1 MNANVGKLYEV
12 VEEIK
17 QNITDCQY
25 KTIMDNLMVLNK
37 KEEQGEEQDVIDSI
51 LDQIEFF
58 NQYIPSIIDA
68 NTKTLFL
75 RRLDLL
81 KRTVFNLTK
90 IELFLRELARN

>member
-1 MNANVGKLYEV
+1 MNANVGKIYEV

-37 KEEQGEEQDVIDSI
+37 KEEQGREDDVIDSI

-58 NQYIPSIIDA
+58 NQYIPSISDA
-68 NTKTLFL
+68 NTKSQFL
-75 RRLDLL
+75 LRLDLL

-90 IELFLRELARN
+90 V

>member
-1 MNANVGKLYEV
+1 MNANVGNIYEV

-58 NQYIPSIIDA
+58 NQYIPSISDA
-68 NTKTLFL
+68 NTKSQFL
-75 RRLDLL
+75 CRLDLL
-81 KRTVFNLTK
+81 KRTVFNLTQV
-90 IELFLRELARN
+90 

>member
-1 MNANVGKLYEV
+1 MNTNVENIYEV

-37 KEEQGEEQDVIDSI
+37 KEEQGQEEDVIDSI

-58 NQYIPSIIDA
+58 NQYIPSISDE
-68 NTKTLFL
+68 NTQSQFL

-81 KRTVFNLTK
+81 KRTVFDLT
-90 IELFLRELARN
+90 RC

>member
-1 MNANVGKLYEV
+1 MNANVGNIYEV

-17 QNITDCQY
+17 QNITDSQY

-37 KEEQGEEQDVIDSI
+37 KEQEPEDDVIDSI

-58 NQYIPSIIDA
+58 NQYIPSISDV
-68 NTKTLFL
+68 NTKNQFL

-81 KRTVFNLTK
+81 KRTIFNLTQV
-90 IELFLRELARN
+90 

>member
-1 MNANVGKLYEV
+1 MNANVGNIYEV

-37 KEEQGEEQDVIDSI
+37 KEEQGQEQDVIDSI

-58 NQYIPSIIDA
+58 NQYIPSITDE
-68 NTKTLFL
+68 NTKKQFL

-81 KRTVFNLTK
+81 KRTVFNLTE
-90 IELFLRELARN
+90 I

>member
-1 MNANVGKLYEV
+1 MNANVGNIYEV

-17 QNITDCQY
+17 QNTTDSQY

-37 KEEQGEEQDVIDSI
+37 KEEQGQEQDVIDSI

-58 NQYIPSIIDA
+58 NQYTPSITDA
-68 NTKTLFL
+68 NTKNLFL

-81 KRTVFNLTK
+81 KRTVFNLT
-90 IELFLRELARN
+90 RS

>member
-1 MNANVGKLYEV
+1 MNTNVGNIYEV

-17 QNITDCQY
+17 QNITDSQY

-37 KEEQGEEQDVIDSI
+37 KEQEPEDDVIDSI

-58 NQYIPSIIDA
+58 NQYIPSISDA
-68 NTKTLFL
+68 NTKSQFL

-90 IELFLRELARN
+90 V

>member
-1 MNANVGKLYEV
+1 MNTNVGNIYEV

-17 QNITDCQY
+17 QNITDSQY

-37 KEEQGEEQDVIDSI
+37 KEQEPDDDVIDGL

-58 NQYIPSIIDA
+58 NQYIPSISDT
-68 NTKTLFL
+68 NTKNQFL

-81 KRTVFNLTK
+81 KRTVFNLT
-90 IELFLRELARN
+90 

>member
-1 MNANVGKLYEV
+1 MNANVGNIYEV

-37 KEEQGEEQDVIDSI
+37 KREQEPEDDVTDSI

-58 NQYIPSIIDA
+58 NQYIPSISDA
-68 NTKTLFL
+68 NTKSQFL

-90 IELFLRELARN
+90 V

>member
-1 MNANVGKLYEV
+1 MNTNVGNIYEV

-17 QNITDCQY
+17 QNITDSQY

-37 KEEQGEEQDVIDSI
+37 KEQEPEDDVIDSI

-58 NQYIPSIIDA
+58 NQYIPSISDV
-68 NTKTLFL
+68 NTKNQFL

-81 KRTVFNLTK
+81 KRTIFNLTQV
-90 IELFLRELARN
+90 

>member
-1 MNANVGKLYEV
+1 MNANVGNIYEV

-17 QNITDCQY
+17 QNITDSQY

-37 KEEQGEEQDVIDSI
+37 KEEQGQEQDVIDSI

-58 NQYIPSIIDA
+58 NQYTPSITDA
-68 NTKTLFL
+68 NTKNLFL

-81 KRTVFNLTK
+81 KRTVFYLT
-90 IELFLRELARN
+90 RS

>member
-1 MNANVGKLYEV
+1 MNANVGNIYEV

-37 KEEQGEEQDVIDSI
+37 KEERGQEQDVIDSI

-58 NQYIPSIIDA
+58 NQYIPSITDE
-68 NTKTLFL
+68 NTKKQFL

-81 KRTVFNLTK
+81 KRTVFNLTE
-90 IELFLRELARN
+90 I

>member
-1 MNANVGKLYEV
+1 MNANVGNIYEV

-37 KEEQGEEQDVIDSI
+37 KEEQGQEQDVIDSI

-58 NQYIPSIIDA
+58 NQYIPSITDE
-68 NTKTLFL
+68 NTKKQFL
-75 RRLDLL
+75 RRL
-81 KRTVFNLTK
+81 
-90 IELFLRELARN
+90 ELSKQCQLQWQ

>member
-1 MNANVGKLYEV
+1 MNTNVGNIYEV

-17 QNITDCQY
+17 QNITDSQY

-37 KEEQGEEQDVIDSI
+37 KEQEPEDDVIDSI

-58 NQYIPSIIDA
+58 NQYIPSISDV
-68 NTKTLFL
+68 NTKIQFL

-81 KRTVFNLTK
+81 KRTVSNLTQV
-90 IELFLRELARN
+90 

>member
-1 MNANVGKLYEV
+1 MNANVGNIYEV

-17 QNITDCQY
+17 QNITDSQY

-37 KEEQGEEQDVIDSI
+37 KEEQGQEEDVIDSI

-58 NQYIPSIIDA
+58 NQYIPSISDA
-68 NTKTLFL
+68 NTKNLFL

-81 KRTVFNLTK
+81 KRTVFNLT
-90 IELFLRELARN
+90 RS